1 MNAIAQ
7 LCRPLVEK
15 IPGVEKTPEFFEIMR
30 NIDREIQAARDEG
43 KRYISIITYT
53 LMDYNRIKFP
63 SFIDRNKI
71 SAKTFW
77 WPYVS
82 TELETR
88 GFKISRTNTLDHY
101 VVEW

>member
-1 MNAIAQ
+1 MNAIAN
-7 LCRPLVEK
+7 LARPLVEK
-15 IPGVEKTPEFFEIMR
+15 IAGVEKTPEFLEIMK
-30 NIDREIQAARDEG
+30 NIDREIQAARNAG
-43 KRYISIITYT
+43 KRYIGIISYT

-63 SFIDRNKI
+63 SFVDRNKI

-82 TELETR
+82 SELETR